1 MDLLRKC
8 ILRNAYLIHFTM
20 KKINLKRI
28 FKISIILLVVLFFG
42 LFTWANWNGPT
53 PAEKLKPKN
62 FALFDLSNIKDNST
76 FTVLN
81 TQLQK
86 TSGVLATCLK
96 PADKIVSVVFY
107 PDIISRDDIQQKLST
122 WTNVDIVTKAIVATG
137 PTCPVAGMMGGLS
150 AMKRFLCIR
159 N

>member
-1 MDLLRKC
+1 
-8 ILRNAYLIHFTM
+8 M
-20 KKINLKRI
+20 KKNRLKRI
-28 FKISIILLVVLFFG
+28 FKVSGIVLIALFFG

-53 PAEKLKPKN
+53 PADKLKPKN
-62 FALFDLSNIKDNST
+62 FALFDLSNVKDNNT

-107 PDIISRDDIQQKLST
+107 PDVITREDIQQKLSA
-122 WTNVDIVTKAIVATG
+122 WTNTDIMLKAIVAHG
-137 PTCPVAGMMGGLS
+137 PTCPVAGMMGSVS
-150 AMKRFLCIR
+150 ALKRFLCIR

>member
-1 MDLLRKC
+1 
-8 ILRNAYLIHFTM
+8 M

-28 FKISIILLVVLFFG
+28 FKISGIALVVLFFG

-62 FALFDLSNIKDNST
+62 FALFDLSSVKDNNT
-76 FTVLN
+76 FSVLN

-107 PDIISRDDIQQKLST
+107 PDIITRTDIQQKLST
-122 WTNVDIVTKAIVATG
+122 WTNADITLKAIVANG
-137 PTCPVAGMMGGLS
+137 PTCPVAGMMGSLS
-150 AMKRFLCIR
+150 ALKRCLCIR

>member
-1 MDLLRKC
+1 
-8 ILRNAYLIHFTM
+8 M

-28 FKISIILLVVLFFG
+28 FKIGGITLVALFFG

-53 PAEKLKPKN
+53 PADKLKPKN
-62 FALFDLSNIKDNST
+62 FALFDLSKVKDNNT
-76 FTVLN
+76 FTMLN
-81 TQLQK
+81 SQLQK

-107 PDIISRDDIQQKLST
+107 PDVITRADIQQKLSS
-122 WTNVDIVTKAIVATG
+122 WTNADITLKAIVAKG
-137 PTCPVAGMMGGLS
+137 PTCPVAGMMGTFS
-150 AMKRFLCIR
+150 ALKRFLCIR